1 MNTNNSQTRKN
12 LWSEL
17 ELEGL
22 VSGEVPQPL
31 EVESPWYVR
40 LLIGFSG
47 WLAAIF
53 LLGFLAVGFEFIY
66 RHAAAAIILGGLMLV
81 LAYMMLLKKSENDFT
96 NQFALAVSFAG
107 QFLIMFGLF
116 SDGQLFTKSISW
128 ISLAAIQVALAVV
141 MPNSVHRVW
150 SAFAAA
156 IALSFTFIIWQ
167 INYIQTALIMLAVAL
182 IWLNEFKWI
191 EYQEKLKPIGYGLT
205 LALIYLTSM
214 GFYHFRVFRMSSLFK
229 ENMIQPWLGEILMG
243 LVLLYVVWQL
253 LQRQRIRIPGKM
265 SGLSLIATVCLVVLS
280 LKAYG
285 LIVGIF
291 IILLGYANANR
302 ILTALGIISLMYY
315 ISTYYYLL
323 QYTLLEKSQLLA
335 VLGISLLLAYAFLR
349 FGIFNINKEA
359 TDEK

>member
-1 MNTNNSQTRKN
+1 MNTNSKQTRKN

-17 ELEGL
+17 ELAGL
-22 VSGEVPQPL
+22 VTGEVPQPQ
-31 EVESPWYVR
+31 EIESPWYVR

-53 LLGFLAVGFEFIY
+53 LLAFFAVGFEFIY
-66 RHAAAAIILGGLMLV
+66 RHVAAAIILGGLMLV
-81 LAYMMLLKKSENDFT
+81 LAYMILLKKPESDFA

-116 SDGQLFTKSISW
+116 SDGHFFAKSISW
-128 ISLAAIQVALAVV
+128 LSLAVIQVALAIV
-141 MPNSVHRVW
+141 MPNYVHRVW

-156 IALSFTFIIWQ
+156 MALSFTFIIWQ
-167 INYIQTALIMLAVAL
+167 INYIQTSLIMLAVAL

-191 EYQEKLKPIGYGLT
+191 KYQEKLKPIGYGLT
-205 LALIYLTSM
+205 LALIYLASL
-214 GFYHFRVFRMSSLFK
+214 GFYRFREFRITSIFK
-229 ENMIQPWLGEILMG
+229 ENMIQPWVGEILTG

-253 LQRQRIRIPGKM
+253 LQRQRIEIPGRI
-265 SGLSLIATVCLVVLS
+265 SGLSFIATVCLVVLS
-280 LKAYG
+280 FKVYG

-302 ILTALGIISLMYY
+302 ILTALGIISLLYY
-315 ISTYYYLL
+315 ISAYYYLL

-335 VLGISLLLAYAFLR
+335 ALGVSLLLAHAFLR
-349 FGIFNINKEA
+349 FGIFYIRKE
-359 TDEK
+359 TENEK